1 MESNSQEDQMVH
13 PGARVTVCGLGG
25 SGQTLGENSLLESGQ
40 VAQGGC
46 GIYHK
51 DIFKVQQGKAFAFSI
66 YFWQESSSGW
76 EVGLDDLQEFLLT
89 NISVI
94 LM

>member
-1 MESNSQEDQMVH
+1 M
-13 PGARVTVCGLGG
+13 
-25 SGQTLGENSLLESGQ
+25 LGENSLLKSEQ

-51 DIFKVQQGKAFAFSI
+51 DIFKVQQGKAIDFSI
-66 YFWQESSSGW
+66 YFWQESSSAW
-76 EVGLDDLQEFLLT
+76 EVGQDDLQEFLLT
-89 NISVI
+89 SISVI